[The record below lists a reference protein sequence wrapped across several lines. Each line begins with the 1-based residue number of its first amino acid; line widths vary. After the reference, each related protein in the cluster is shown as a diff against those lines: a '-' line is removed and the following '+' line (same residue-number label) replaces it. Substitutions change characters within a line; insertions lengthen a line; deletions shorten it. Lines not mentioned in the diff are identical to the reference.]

1 MNAKRIISA
10 FLAVLMLLGTLSLG
24 IAVSAAEK
32 TTYSAVNDGMWSYKD
47 IMYVSEHG
55 LMNGTGGSTF
65 SPAVDVTRAMVVTVL
80 YRMEDS
86 PRVTFDPY
94 AYADVPEG
102 EFYSDAVM
110 WAKNNGIVTSVG
122 TNENYEDLFA
132 PTRAITRQELATM
145 FVRYAEYRFVITEK
159 QADLSGFK
167 DIGDVADWASKA
179 MSWCNEAGLI
189 NGTGNGDT
197 LSPKMTATREQ
208 FAAIIHRFDVAEF
221 EYRYLLNEPK
231 PTSKFTEPEY
241 SLVNDADL
249 YVAVDGDDK
258 NPGTLDKPLATFE
271 AAVAKVRELK
281 KTAKDEIVVA
291 FKAGDYGNLQLEL
304 TEEDAGTEKTP
315 ITYRQYGDGDV
326 LFSNGVTAFIDEFEP
341 IDESDHY
348 LFPEKSLPYIMKADM
363 SQKNYV
369 GELNCYSPL
378 FSEEERIE
386 MARFPNKNSSGKD
399 MSYTIAPEGSYP
411 KADGSI
417 GYGAWTVPVNAAIK
431 RRFDGYHSYEGIAI
445 IGCVGHEYDGD
456 YLLVSGYNKETG
468 EITMV
473 AQDSVTGFGSMGGLI
488 VYYMNVSEEL
498 DYEGEYWFN
507 ADTKTLYVYDPT
519 YTRYTLATGGT
530 FLKVN
535 GADYVSFVG
544 LDFSYCTEDAII
556 VNADNVTIDDT
567 NIVGSN
573 GAYFAVQMN
582 GYNNKIVNSDLSHLA
597 AGGIIIGGG
606 DLEFL
611 THSDNVVDNNL
622 IHDFGQIHH
631 TWTAGIRIHDGVGVT
646 VSHNEI
652 YNAPHLAIM
661 FATYWSRSIDCI
673 IEYNYVHDVLDSWY
687 GDMGAIY
694 CGRLHTDRDNIVR
707 YNLIANVH
715 SGGAWSVY
723 IDDGMSGQ
731 QFYGNVF
738 YNPSAYAFLH
748 SGGRDNVVQDNVII
762 RGSDGNDADSQPL
775 RVWAKWAEMI
785 KSDGY
790 VPSGNWKHL
799 LQVLPTFLPKDPEA
813 LKLWQ
818 ERWPELFKVYDHVN
832 SKPMI
837 DCVTENLDEYYM
849 MANSAGC
856 VIKNNYSFGFS
867 NTEHWLLDPHEN
879 KFNEFKNNPIWG
891 VEALKGEGDAPHIFV
906 NPAQGDYTLRDD
918 CTLEFEYKY
927 DFSKIG
933 RY

>member
-1 MNAKRIISA
+1 MKTKRILSML
-10 FLAVLMLLGTLSLG
+10 LALMMLLGTFTAG
-24 IAVSAAEK
+24 MTVSAEN
-32 TTYSAVNDGMWSYKD
+32 TTYSDVTEDMWSYGD
-47 IMYVSEHG
+47 IVYVSEKG

-65 SPAVDVTRAMVVTVL
+65 SPAVDVTRSMVVTVL
-80 YRMEDS
+80 YRMEGS
-86 PRVTFDPY
+86 PAVNFDEY
-94 AYADVPEG
+94 AYADVASG
-102 EFYSDAVM
+102 EFYSDAVI
-110 WAKNNGIVTSVG
+110 WAKNVGIVTSVG
-122 TNENYEDLFA
+122 QNENYEDLFA

-145 FVRYAEYRFVITEK
+145 FVRYAEYRYVITDK
-159 QADLSGFK
+159 QADISSFK
-167 DIGDVADWASKA
+167 DIADVADWASKA
-179 MSWCNEAGLI
+179 MAWCNAAGLI
-189 NGTGNGDT
+189 KGTGNGDT

-208 FAAIIHRFDVAEF
+208 FAAIIHRFDTADF
-221 EYRYLLNEPK
+221 EYQYILKEPK
-231 PTSKFTEPEY
+231 PLSTFTEPEY
-241 SLVNDADL
+241 PLVNDADL
-249 YVAVDGDDK
+249 YVAVDGSDS
-258 NPGTLDKPLATFE
+258 NPGTFEKPLATFE
-271 AAVAKVRELK
+271 KAVAKVRELK
-281 KTAKDEIVVA
+281 KTAKDGIVVA

-304 TEEDAGTEKTP
+304 TELDAGSESCP
-315 ITYRQYGDGDV
+315 ITYCKYGDGDV
-326 LFSNGVTAFIDEFEP
+326 LFSNGVTAYIDEFEP
-341 IDESDHY
+341 IDESDYY
-348 LFPEKSLPYIMKADM
+348 LFPEKSHSLIKKADM
-363 SQKNYV
+363 SDKQYI
-369 GELNCYSPL
+369 GELNGMSPL

-386 MARFPNKNSSGKD
+386 MARFPNQNQSGKD

-411 KADGSI
+411 TADGSI
-417 GYGAWTVPVNAAIK
+417 GYGAWTVPVNSAIK
-431 RRFDGYHSYEGIAI
+431 RRFDGYHSYENIAI

-456 YLLVSGYNKETG
+456 YLLVSDYNKETG

-473 AQDSVTGFGSMGGLI
+473 AQDTVYGFGSMGGLI

-507 ADTKTLYVYDPT
+507 PETETLYVYDPT

-530 FLKVN
+530 FLKID
-535 GADYVSFVG
+535 GADYTSFVG

-556 VNADNVTIDDT
+556 VNADNVTLDNT
-567 NIVGSN
+567 RVVGSN

-597 AGGIIIGGG
+597 AGGVVVGGG
-606 DLEFL
+606 DFEFL
-611 THSDNVVDNNL
+611 TPTNTLVDNNV
-622 IHDFGQIHH
+622 IHDYGQIHH
-631 TWTAGIRIHDGVGVT
+631 TWTAGVRIHDGVGVT

-661 FATYWSRSIDCI
+661 FATIWDRSIGCI
-673 IEYNYVHDVLDSWY
+673 FEYNYVHDVLNSWY

-707 YNLIANVH
+707 YNLISNIR

-748 SGGRDNVVQDNVII
+748 SGGRDNVIQDNVII
-762 RGSDGNDADSQPL
+762 RGGDSNDADSQPL

-785 KSDGY
+785 KADGY
-790 VPSGNWKHL
+790 VTSGNWTHL
-799 LQVLPTFLPKDPEA
+799 LQLVPQYLPKDPEA

-818 ERWPELFKVYDHVN
+818 EEWPELFKVYDHVN
-832 SKPMI
+832 SKPML
-837 DCVTENLDEYYM
+837 DCVTENLNEYYM

-891 VEALKGEGDAPHIFV
+891 EEAVKGEGDAPHIFV
-906 NPAQGDYTLRDD
+906 NPAQGDYTIRED
-918 CTLEFEYKY
+918 CTLEFEYKV